1 MGRVSFLFL
10 LLFFYL
16 GVYSFA
22 IAGEASPDPV
32 KQLKWLESA
41 NPENDA
47 KKAIEE
53 KDFRLRATYGYALEI
68 PGVDPKDWIE
78 YEKIYGVNPIEGT
91 GDLLINEEH
100 ERLSKLAHEYA
111 TEYNKVILKHKKN

>member
-1 MGRVSFLFL
+1 MRRIPFLLL

-16 GVYSFA
+16 GVYSFS

-32 KQLKWLESA
+32 EQLKWLETA

-68 PGVDPKDWIE
+68 PGVDQKDWIE
-78 YEKIYGVNPIEGT
+78 YEKTYGVNPIEGT
-91 GDLLINEEH
+91 SDTSINKEH
-100 ERLSKLAHEYA
+100 MRLSKLARDYA
-111 TEYNKVILKHKKN
+111 TEYNKIILKYKKK

>member
-1 MGRVSFLFL
+1 MKRIPFLFL
-10 LLFFYL
+10 LLLFYS

-53 KDFRLRATYGYALEI
+53 KDFRLRATYGYVLEI
-68 PGVDPKDWIE
+68 PGVDSKDWIE
-78 YEKIYGVNPIEGT
+78 YEKTYGVNPIEGT
-91 GDLLINEEH
+91 SDSLINNEH
-100 ERLSKLAHEYA
+100 ICLSKLVHEYA
-111 TEYNKVILKHKKN
+111 TKYNKFILKHKKK